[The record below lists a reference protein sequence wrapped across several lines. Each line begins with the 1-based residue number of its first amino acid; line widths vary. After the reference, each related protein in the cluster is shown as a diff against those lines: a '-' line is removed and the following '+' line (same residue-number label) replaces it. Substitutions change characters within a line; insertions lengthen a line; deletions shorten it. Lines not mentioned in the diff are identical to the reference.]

1 MKIPAFFILL
11 TLCVCLNGYT
21 QTPAPVSPKDT
32 LAFEVQVF
40 PNPSP
45 SRRFSV
51 AINGQQVTKVQVQVL
66 DALQRVI
73 FQKEITPTY
82 GLSLHSLNLSDRPK
96 GWYYLVIITNETKII
111 KRLEG
116 L

>member
-1 MKIPAFFILL
+1 MKMPAFFILFSFC
-11 TLCVCLNGYT
+11 TCLQAYA
-21 QTPAPVSPKDT
+21 QKPLSISKDT
-32 LAFEVQVF
+32 LTLEVQVF

-45 SRRFSV
+45 SRQFSV
-51 AINGQQVTKVQVQVL
+51 AINHWQAGKVKVQVL
-66 DALQRVI
+66 NALQRVI

-82 GLSLHSLNLSDRPK
+82 GLSLHSLNLSHHAK
-96 GWYYLVIITNETKII
+96 GWYYLVITTGQTKII